1 MKDLT
6 KILLFASL
14 PVVAACVNNKNDSQ
28 TALSGFAKGADV
40 GWVTE
45 MEAAGKK
52 FYAAD
57 GKETDCF
64 ALMKELGMNAI
75 RLRVWVNPENVA
87 EAKGWCSATDVL
99 AKAKRAHALGLRLMI
114 DFHYSDWWADPG
126 KQNIPAAWVNMN
138 LEEMKTAVAAHTIE
152 VLNLLKINNIEP
164 EWVQVGNETTN
175 GMLWTMGQADKSMA
189 NYAALHNAGYDA
201 AKAAFPN
208 AKVIVHIDNGFDN
221 ARFRWILGGLK
232 QHGGKWDVIGM
243 SLYPSATDW
252 QAKNE
257 QCIANAQDMIS
268 RYGTAVIICE
278 VGMPWNEADAAK
290 AFLSDLIARAKAVPD
305 GKCQGVFY
313 WEPQAY
319 GNWKGYP
326 LGAFDNSGK
335 PTAAMDAFKE

>member
-1 MKDLT
+1 
-6 KILLFASL
+6 
-14 PVVAACVNNKNDSQ
+14 VNNKSDSHS
-28 TALSGFAKGADV
+28 ALSGFAKGADI
-40 GWVTE
+40 GWITE

-52 FYAAD
+52 FYNAD

-75 RLRVWVNPENVA
+75 RLRVWVNPENVP
-87 EAKGWCSATDVL
+87 EAGGWCSAVDML
-99 AKAKRAHALGLRLMI
+99 AKAKRAQALGLRLMI

-126 KQNIPAAWVNMN
+126 KQNIPAAWVDMS
-138 LEEMKTAVAAHTIE
+138 LEEMKTAVAAHTAE

-175 GMLWTMGQADKSMA
+175 GMLWPLGQADKSMA

-201 AKAAFPN
+201 VKTVFPA

-232 QHGGKWDVIGM
+232 QNGGKWDIIGM
-243 SLYPSATDW
+243 SLYPSAADW
-252 QAKNE
+252 QTKNE
-257 QCIANAQDMIS
+257 QCIANVQDMIA
-268 RYGTAVIICE
+268 RYGTEVIICE
-278 VGMPWNEADAAK
+278 VGMAWNEADAAK

-305 GKCQGVFY
+305 DKCQGVFY

-319 GNWKGYP
+319 GGWKGYT

-335 PTAAMDAFKE
+335 ATRAMEAFGE